1 MDPITDQ
8 DLPIEDLIENEDG
21 SVDIIEVG
29 EESTES
35 DFQDNLAL
43 TLDATFLKGLATDL
57 LEDIDRDKQAR
68 TKRDKQYE
76 DGLRR
81 TGMGD
86 DAPGGAEFEGASDVV
101 HPVLAEACV
110 EFNARAIK

>member
-43 TLDATFLKGLATDL
+43 TLDATF
-57 LEDIDRDKQAR
+57 
-68 TKRDKQYE
+68 
-76 DGLRR
+76 
-81 TGMGD
+81 
-86 DAPGGAEFEGASDVV
+86 
-101 HPVLAEACV
+101 
-110 EFNARAIK
+110 